1 MRITKIVVV
10 DAAIWMIGDGDL
22 QPLFDDLGL
31 SFLLPVSADIV
42 TSAEGVAWIPI
53 GHLVTVVAGNLF
65 LITVGEYLR
74 ASEIS

>member
-10 DAAIWMIGDGDL
+10 DAAVWMIGDGGL
-22 QPLFDDLGL
+22 QSLLDDLGL
-31 SFLLPVSADIV
+31 SLLLPVSVDIV

-65 LITVGEYLR
+65 LVTVGDYLR